1 MRTDENLA
9 RNSFRFSS
17 QWETNAQ
24 TGEKTPAIDRRL
36 KGGSVRDGRYIAHAL
51 SGSERNHLFLNR
63 GGRQFDDI
71 SLLSG
76 LDTPADS
83 RTFVLLDYDRDGW
96 QDIALVNAN
105 SPLMNLYHNQ
115 MGAAKSSATSG
126 GHGMIAL
133 RFIGAN
139 RESKPSTSQSCRDG
153 YGAKVTVAL
162 GNMSLSREHR
172 CGDGYGAQNSAT
184 MIVGI
189 GARASAE
196 SVSVRWPSGKI
207 DTVRNVMSGTLL
219 TVYEN
224 PADSPSGSPFVS
236 QPYRS
241 TGGEPIDVA
250 RLTADRPAARTL
262 MLDGVES
269 LPPGDSSKT
278 KLRVYTTMATW
289 CAACR
294 SHLPQVEYLR
304 SMTATDGVDI
314 IGLPVD
320 ENDDAE
326 KLRAYAAQWKPAY
339 RLLVGLKAPQRSAV
353 EELLA
358 RELPEAALPS
368 TIVTDPSGRVLLT
381 VAGLP
386 SVSQLRELIARET
399 ASE

>member
-17 QWETNAQ
+17 QWETDAQ
-24 TGEKTPAIDRRL
+24 TGEKIPAIDRRL
-36 KGGSVRDGRYIAHAL
+36 NGGSVRDGRYIAHAL
-51 SGSERNHLFLNR
+51 SGNERNHLFLNR
-63 GGRQFDDI
+63 SGQQFDDV

-96 QDIALVNAN
+96 QDIAVVNAN

-115 MGAAKSSATSG
+115 MGAANSSATSG

-139 RESKPSTSQSCRDG
+139 REAKPSTSQACRDG
-153 YGAKVTVAL
+153 YGAKVTVTL
-162 GNMSLSREHR
+162 GDMRLMREHR
-172 CGDGYGAQNSAT
+172 CGDGFGAQNSAT
-184 MIVGI
+184 MMVGI
-189 GARASAE
+189 GARVAAE
-196 SVSVRWPSGKI
+196 SVTVRWPSGKI
-207 DTVRNVMSGTLL
+207 ETVKNIKAGTLL
-219 TVYEN
+219 TAYEN
-224 PADSPSGSPFVS
+224 PADSPSGAAFVAR
-236 QPYRS
+236 PYRS
-241 TGGEPIDVA
+241 AATEPIDVSK
-250 RLTADRPAARTL
+250 LIPKPAAAHTL
-262 MLDGVES
+262 ALGGVES
-269 LPPGDSSKT
+269 LPPANGSRA

-304 SMTATDGVDI
+304 SMTANDGVDI

-326 KLRAYAAQWKPAY
+326 KLRAYVARWKPAY
-339 RLLVGLKAPQRSAV
+339 RMMVGLKAPQRSAV

-358 RELPEAALPS
+358 RELPEVALPS

-381 VAGLP
+381 IAGLP
-386 SVSQLRELIARET
+386 SVSQLRELIAREA